1 MKKINKGYDFKV
13 KSSFVNDLPFGE
25 KYEGELKSI
34 LEGKI
39 ELKTDRLC
47 QTTNNVFVEIESR
60 GKPSGIMVTT
70 SKYYAICLVVEN
82 RENDIWVLIPTKILK
97 ELMKEYPIKNGGDNW
112 TSKGYIIPKA
122 DLLNLII

>member
-1 MKKINKGYDFKV
+1 MQIGV
-13 KSSFVNDLPFGE
+13 KHTNRFDLDLKFGQE
-25 KYEGELKSI
+25 KENELQIAIEGQVECKA
-34 LEGKI
+34 
-39 ELKTDRLC
+39 DRLC
-47 QTTNNVFVEIESR
+47 VKTGNIFVEIESR

-97 ELMKEYPIKNGGDNW
+97 ELMKEYPIKNGGDRW
-112 TSKGYIIPKA
+112 TSKGHIIPKA